1 MTNRPFARHKT
12 PLNSEMNVV
21 PYIDVMLVLLIIFMV
36 TAPVLT
42 TGVEINLPKEQ
53 TMTISHDK
61 KLPIIISLKANGD
74 LFMSYESTVD
84 EQVDVQLLQ
93 ERVQSLLNDS
103 QNPDGT
109 SDLLVMINADADNQ
123 YREIMSLMANL
134 QQLGVSKVG
143 LLTDNRAHQK

>member
-1 MTNRPFARHKT
+1 MNRPFARHKK

-93 ERVQSLLNDS
+93 ERVQNLLNDS

-123 YREIMSLMANL
+123 YRDIMSLMANL